1 MPQLYSPSPA
11 FDGNTANVDTVLK
24 NALGTRG
31 IDADG
36 NEYIYLQGVASVAVG
51 TPVTYD
57 ENYLSTL
64 LAANAVGPVA
74 VAMAAVVAASYGWF
88 LVRGSGSAVFAGAAV
103 ADAALYAA
111 AAAFDDAVV
120 AGDIVVGGK
129 VAATVAG
136 AGLGT
141 VQIVYPFVTNALG

>member
-1 MPQLYSPSPA
+1 MPQLYAPSPA
-11 FDGNTANVDTVLK
+11 FSGNTSSVDTTAQ
-24 NALGTRG
+24 NPLGTRAF
-31 IDADG
+31 DAGG

-57 ENYLSTL
+57 ENYLCTL

-74 VAMAAVVAASYGWF
+74 VAMAAVVAARYGWF

-103 ADAALYAA
+103 ADAPLYAA

-120 AGDIVVGGK
+120 VGDLVVGGK
-129 VAATVAG
+129 VAATVSG
-136 AGLGT
+136 AGLGS